1 MSFEKW
7 IKENTSGLTGKN
19 VAITGSTGGLGN
31 EICRLL
37 ASLGASLILV
47 DRNPARS
54 EKFKLELETRYNV
67 SVKCIPADLE
77 DINSVKA
84 AAAALLSENIDV
96 FIHNAGAYSIPRHKC
111 ESGYDNVFQINFLS
125 PYYIIRTILPELRKR
140 GGRVVAVSSIA
151 HNYSKIDVND
161 VDFATRRAASKVYG
175 NAKRF
180 LTYSL
185 FKLFKGEEEATL
197 AITHPGISFTGITA
211 HYPKLIFALIK
222 YPMKIIFMKPKKAA
236 LSVVKGVF
244 EKTEAY
250 EWIGPRLFDVWG
262 LPKKKP
268 LKTAKEAEI
277 TKIAEIAENI
287 YREISEN

>member
-7 IKENTSGLTGKN
+7 IKENTSSLTGKN

-54 EKFKLELETRYNV
+54 EKFKSELETRYNI

-250 EWIGPRLFDVWG
+250 EWFGPRLFDVWG